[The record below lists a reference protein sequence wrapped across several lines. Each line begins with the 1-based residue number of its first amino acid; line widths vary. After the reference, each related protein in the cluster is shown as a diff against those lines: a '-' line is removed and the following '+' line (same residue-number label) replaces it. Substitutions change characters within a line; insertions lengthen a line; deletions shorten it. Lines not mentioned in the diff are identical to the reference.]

1 MPPPRCR
8 TAPTF
13 DGIEGLQKL
22 LLSHPDQFVY
32 AFSEKLQGYA
42 LGRKL
47 EYYDAAALRKVIRAA
62 ARNDDRFSS
71 IVLGIVKSVPFQMR
85 RSQS

>member
-1 MPPPRCR
+1 M
-8 TAPTF
+8 
-13 DGIEGLQKL
+13 LQLLILLQEL
-22 LLSHPDQFVY
+22 LLSHPDQFVH

-42 LGRKL
+42 LGRQL
-47 EYYDAAALRKVIRAA
+47 EYYDASALREVVRGA
-62 ARNDDRFSS
+62 ARSDFRFSS